1 MTSVTAKSL
10 IGKTRASTDVFDSL
24 DVRLV
29 VRGRLSPTAI
39 DVHDDRAALAA
50 VLSRPEPEDPR
61 TPSTNADRSK

>member
-1 MTSVTAKSL
+1 MTNLTAESST
-10 IGKTRASTDVFDSL
+10 GKPRASADLFDSL

-29 VRGRLSPTAI
+29 VGGRLSPTAI

-61 TPSTNADRSK
+61 TPATNAERTK